1 MHFVLL
7 LPNSILKLFFFKIL
21 STLIPNKLTTTCIN
35 ITHVGNKIID
45 LQNWLI
51 KIEQYLKAEHYTK
64 DLSKSTSYPNKQH
77 KHIQNI
83 RMTEFTYSQIVN
95 FPSKSLVLSLSI
107 LELDISP
114 YNYFLWRIKA
124 HKPVQS
130 NVLYLRSHK
139 HWILI
144 SESERNKLPRDSAR
158 QNLLYVIMS
167 CV

>member
-1 MHFVLL
+1 MEYY
-7 LPNSILKLFFFKIL
+7 I
-21 STLIPNKLTTTCIN
+21 
-35 ITHVGNKIID
+35 
-45 LQNWLI
+45 
-51 KIEQYLKAEHYTK
+51 K
-64 DLSKSTSYPNKQH
+64 DLSKSSTYPNKQH
-77 KHIQNI
+77 KNIQNI

-107 LELDISP
+107 LELDIYP

-144 SESERNKLPRDSAR
+144 SESERNKLRRDSAPPKSPVCYNVLCVER
-158 QNLLYVIMS
+158 AFYQLAVFCVTLEGLLVFLEQLYTIEKIKQLKMY
-167 CV
+167 